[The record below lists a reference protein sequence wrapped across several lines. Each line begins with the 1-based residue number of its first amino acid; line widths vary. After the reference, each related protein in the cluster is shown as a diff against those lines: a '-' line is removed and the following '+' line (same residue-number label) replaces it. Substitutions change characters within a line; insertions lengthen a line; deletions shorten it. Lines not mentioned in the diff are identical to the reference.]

1 MRSSVDDVLAG
12 AASRRP
18 FAGGGTGET
27 VPGDAQPRGG
37 PSRSAPSTSAA
48 RHAVHSTTVKVTRVK
63 VTRGGCG
70 NPHGRPVRRRHIS
83 IRCSVGSARSPRA
96 PQGASSTAK
105 SSSRGPDIFDL
116 KMSPEDERKGRRF
129 GPRAASAAG
138 RSRADRYYRITH
150 PSLYGTLALFSQRRM
165 LKTTAA
171 PTRLDRRNSRQHLD
185 RVPVLPTHGTVSN
198 WGPFQRDVVTSVPP
212 RVVVYT
218 TCVVLS
224 LFLVACGVVVTSS
237 NKEPGFA
244 SSGSL
249 NLDAGVTHGGRQLT
263 QWLAPVW
270 YSLPTLFDSLYNL
283 GESLVR
289 LGITPEEYRVA
300 AEINAEAERERAL
313 EAEQYE
319 DEYSYASNAVD
330 EPADEDPND
339 GFDTW
344 PGYDMYDGR
353 FGETPFYRSR

>member
-1 MRSSVDDVLAG
+1 
-12 AASRRP
+12 
-18 FAGGGTGET
+18 
-27 VPGDAQPRGG
+27 
-37 PSRSAPSTSAA
+37 
-48 RHAVHSTTVKVTRVK
+48 
-63 VTRGGCG
+63 
-70 NPHGRPVRRRHIS
+70 
-83 IRCSVGSARSPRA
+83 
-96 PQGASSTAK
+96 
-105 SSSRGPDIFDL
+105 
-116 KMSPEDERKGRRF
+116 
-129 GPRAASAAG
+129 
-138 RSRADRYYRITH
+138 
-150 PSLYGTLALFSQRRM
+150 M

-249 NLDAGVTHGGRQLT
+249 NLDAGTTHGGRQLT

>member
-1 MRSSVDDVLAG
+1 
-12 AASRRP
+12 
-18 FAGGGTGET
+18 
-27 VPGDAQPRGG
+27 
-37 PSRSAPSTSAA
+37 
-48 RHAVHSTTVKVTRVK
+48 
-63 VTRGGCG
+63 
-70 NPHGRPVRRRHIS
+70 
-83 IRCSVGSARSPRA
+83 
-96 PQGASSTAK
+96 
-105 SSSRGPDIFDL
+105 
-116 KMSPEDERKGRRF
+116 
-129 GPRAASAAG
+129 
-138 RSRADRYYRITH
+138 
-150 PSLYGTLALFSQRRM
+150 M

-313 EAEQYE
+313 ETEQYE

-330 EPADEDPND
+330 EPADENPND

-344 PGYDMYDGR
+344 PGYDMYDGKVR
-353 FGETPFYRSR
+353 RDAVLPQPLSVITASGSSKDSTVMISTYCASLFYRRRDDACRLRGAQVLLPPL